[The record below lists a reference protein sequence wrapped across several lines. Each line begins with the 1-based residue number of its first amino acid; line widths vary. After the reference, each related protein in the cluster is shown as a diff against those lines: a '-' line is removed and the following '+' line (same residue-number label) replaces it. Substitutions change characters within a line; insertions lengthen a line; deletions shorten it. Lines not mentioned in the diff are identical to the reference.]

1 MQGARQ
7 PSSPA
12 HTRNASH
19 YNRLLLLLFL
29 TQSFSDRALAYAVR
43 AKKKDNVAFAGGSGQ
58 TFTDFRGDGV
68 RGG

>member
-1 MQGARQ
+1 MRIAV
-7 PSSPA
+7 
-12 HTRNASH
+12 
-19 YNRLLLLLFL
+19 FL
-29 TQSFSDRALAYAVR
+29 TQSFSDRALAHAMR